1 VTHIGR
7 ESNKE
12 ADNLANIGSK
22 CLPIPPGVFFK
33 EIFEWSVKIKPATVD
48 PLLETRQG
56 DGHSEDALAVE
67 KEDLPK

>member
-12 ADNLANIGSK
+12 ADNLANIRSK
-22 CLPIPPGVFFK
+22 YLPIPPGVFFK
-33 EIFEWSVKIKPATVD
+33 EIFERSLKIKPATVD
-48 PLLETRQG
+48 PSLETRLG